1 MELPDNQRFSLRCD
15 LEAAGADCVGYEGG
29 GFQLAIK
36 RGKWCEVHARAC
48 QLGLQLVPNSLYH
61 FPLGSDNP
69 PEEFRHWCP
78 PYTAERGFAPGF
90 WLYATYRPVPVE
102 KLTETKN

>member
-1 MELPDNQRFSLRCD
+1 VSAFMALPDAQRFAMRLE
-15 LEAAGADCVGYEGG
+15 LEAAGSEVAGYND

-36 RGKWCEVHARAC
+36 RGRFAHVHAEATR
-48 QLGLQLVPNSLYH
+48 LGLVLVPGTLYH

-78 PYTAERGFAPGF
+78 PYTAERGHAPGF
-90 WLYATYRPVPVE
+90 WLYATYRPAD
-102 KLTETKN
+102 